1 MNQIKRIIFISVTA
15 LIVNFVSGAG
25 AGTQPPVEFD
35 PTSDSGFYY
44 TIQKGDTL
52 WGLSQKFYNSQWDWP
67 GLWEMNKDIKNPH
80 WIYPGNKIRV
90 FLKQPP
96 VKIVPQQ
103 TAPKEP
109 EVAPTPDPVVPTFS
123 FPAINRVGFIKK
135 TVENTL
141 GTIIREKDGN
151 LMMSANDLI
160 YIKPTGIGALVKGET
175 YQIFTTEAVKE
186 KINKRSFRGIKHL
199 IKAELKV
206 IDNNGRYVTAM
217 ITTSFRDAT
226 VGDRVMAYYKRDI
239 ELPVQEDPPP
249 IDAVILGSESN
260 TLMINDYRIAFI
272 NKGKTDN
279 VKPGQI
285 YSVLQVQSEESLF
298 DGADSVILDP
308 LNSGKLI
315 ILHTED
321 ISSTVMI
328 LSSKRDIHPMDMVH

>member
-1 MNQIKRIIFISVTA
+1 MNQIKKIIFISVTA
-15 LIVNFVSGAG
+15 LIVNLVSGAV

-35 PTSDSGFYY
+35 STADSGFYY

-96 VKIVPQQ
+96 VKIVQQQ

-109 EVAPTPDPVVPTFS
+109 EVVPTPDPVVPTFS

-160 YIKPTGIGALVKGET
+160 YIKPTGPGALVKGET

-186 KINKRSFRGIKHL
+186 KINKRSYRGIKHL

-249 IDAVILGSESN
+249 IDGVILGSEGN
-260 TLMINDYRIAFI
+260 TLMINNYRIAFI
-272 NKGKTDN
+272 NKGKNDN
-279 VKPGQI
+279 IRPGQI
-285 YSVLQVQSEESLF
+285 YSILQSQKKQSLF
-298 DGADSVILDP
+298 DGADAVILDP

-315 ILHTED
+315 VLHTED